1 MSVPIRYIAVPAIE
15 KHKAAR
21 PSVIFS
27 AESIGTGATVIV
39 EGNSAGGWV
48 FCGVLEFGSGDFLR
62 VTGGT
67 VGLIYGFSGDS
78 GEVRFSVT
86 HDGVS
91 SEVVIEYSTR
101 AD

>member
-1 MSVPIRYIAVPAIE
+1 MTRRFVVLPTRSDVEVRVADELLTEIVLAVS
-15 KHKAAR
+15 AR
-21 PSVIFS
+21 GRADV
-27 AESIGTGATVIV
+27 V
-39 EGNSAGGWV
+39 
-48 FCGVLEFGSGDFLR
+48 